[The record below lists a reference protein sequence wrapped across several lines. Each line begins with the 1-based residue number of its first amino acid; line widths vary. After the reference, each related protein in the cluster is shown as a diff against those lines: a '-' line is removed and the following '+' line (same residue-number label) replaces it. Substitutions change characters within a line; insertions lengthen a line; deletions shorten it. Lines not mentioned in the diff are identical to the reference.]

1 MRKKFSRI
9 FFAILMVALLSIA
22 SYNLLFNGTYRKQS
36 VQDSDSYAGTSLLDS
51 DSDKIVDSL
60 KRRLKETLLLLTM
73 LLLGQLC
80 KQKHP

>member
-36 VQDSDSYAGTSLLDS
+36 VKDSDSYAGTSLLDS
-51 DSDKIVDSL
+51 DNDKIVDSL
-60 KRRLKETLLLLTM
+60 EKEIERNPSQTV
-73 LLLGQLC
+73 
-80 KQKHP
+80 HVII